1 MNAPI
6 IWIVSPVIVSF
17 FPLFLKK
24 KRIRNYLFI
33 GISLLF
39 AALIFI
45 FEIDQVEETGLFTYG
60 ISSVQNVL
68 GRNLSLLEN
77 DKFLIFL
84 MFVFNAIW
92 GIVSI
97 LLKKTARFIPIGLMY
112 TAFLLAAV
120 SVEPFL
126 YSALIIE
133 IAVILSIPLLV
144 SSHADSKNGISRYL
158 IYQTLA
164 VPFILLAGWFL
175 AGGEISPVESTQLIQ
190 ATVLLGLGFVFW
202 LAIYPFHSWVPM
214 VFDETDPINSGYIFL
229 LLQLVFFILI
239 LQYIDGFAWL
249 RTYTVFFQALRFLG
263 IIMAGFGSLG
273 LFFEKSIR
281 KLIGYEFL
289 RSTGILLISIGLSS
303 AKGIT
308 LFSYLIGSRMISFSL
323 LCWSVSHFESIE
335 KRMSVLN
342 LSDLTQKKPIA
353 SASFLFS
360 LLSLSGMPLTIGF
373 PPLQTLYQYLAVD
386 YPIIFLLM
394 ILCNILI
401 TITVFRYMREILKK
415 KYVLKEILNSVKEN
429 PLLFLILIAIVVL
442 GFFPRIILMRFE
454 HLVVGFDFLLK

>member
-6 IWIVSPVIVSF
+6 IWIVSPVIVSI
-17 FPLFLKK
+17 FPLFLKNT
-24 KRIRNYLFI
+24 RIRIYLFI

-39 AALIFI
+39 AALTLF
-45 FEIDQVEETGLFTYG
+45 FEIDQVGETGLFTFG

-97 LLKKTARFIPIGLMY
+97 LIKKTARFIPIGLMY

-144 SSHADSKNGISRYL
+144 SSQTDSKNGISRYL